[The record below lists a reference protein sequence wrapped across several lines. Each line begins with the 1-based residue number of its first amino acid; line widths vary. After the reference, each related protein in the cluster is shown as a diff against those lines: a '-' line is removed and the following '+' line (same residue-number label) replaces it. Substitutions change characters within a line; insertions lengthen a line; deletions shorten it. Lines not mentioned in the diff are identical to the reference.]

1 MNRAQLAQLLK
12 NIATGKVTPEAGL
25 EQLRFLPYE
34 DVGFARIDHHRS
46 LRQGVPEVIYGEG
59 KTVDQVRIIGERI
72 LHHGSDLLATRLS
85 PQAAEAL
92 LALAPQAEYNAIA
105 RTVVVRQAAQHTSTT
120 GVVLVAAAGTSDLP
134 VAEEAAVTASA
145 LGSTV
150 QTLYDV
156 GVAGLHR
163 LLDQYALLAA
173 ARARIYEVPIS
184 YSGRDYSEG
193 KKIGWRDGIQA
204 LSCIVKCRLLRN
216 PRRVWH
222 RRSRFH

>member
-1 MNRAQLAQLLK
+1 MYESAQFAQLLH
-12 NIATGKVTPEAGL
+12 NIAAGQVTPEAGL

-34 DVGFARIDHHRS
+34 DLGFARIDHHRS

-85 PQAAEAL
+85 PASAEAL

-105 RTVVVRQAAQHTSTT
+105 RTVVVRQDAQQVRTT

-145 LGSTV
+145 LGIPYKPSM
-150 QTLYDV
+150 TL
-156 GVAGLHR
+156 
-163 LLDQYALLAA
+163 
-173 ARARIYEVPIS
+173 
-184 YSGRDYSEG
+184 
-193 KKIGWRDGIQA
+193 GWQG
-204 LSCIVKCRLLRN
+204 CIVSSINMLSW
-216 PRRVWH
+216 PRPESLW
-222 RRSRFH
+222 S